1 MWVTEKQIKSYTQ
14 ELKQMWVTENQ
25 IKSDTQEVKKCE
37 WQKIKLNNTY
47 KK

>member
-25 IKSDTQEVKKCE
+25 IKSDIQEVKKYE
-37 WQKIKLNNTY
+37 WHKMKLTNTY

>member
-25 IKSDTQEVKKCE
+25 IKSDIQEVKKCE
-37 WQKIKLNNTY
+37 WQKIKLTNTY